1 VLESCVLTW
10 GGRRARAAQVREHA
24 ANVQQTA
31 WAVAAAIPMCA
42 HRRGMRLHVLLRVC
56 AHVERSLSNP

>member
-1 VLESCVLTW
+1 MLESCVLTW

-42 HRRGMRLHVLLRVC
+42 HRRGTVCDYMCCFVCVLTWSAR
-56 AHVERSLSNP
+56 